1 MANTGPFGS
10 CCKRAPPMIDSYSHM
25 KVTTEKDTQN
35 KSPLVEA
42 MFKVGAHYGFIKSR
56 RHPTVKPFIFGV
68 KNRVEIFDLEKT
80 SAQLEA
86 AIEFVKKV
94 AASGKQVVFIG
105 SKSEARQAVK
115 EAADRIAQPY
125 VAGRWIGGTFTN
137 FEVIRKRVEKLLDL
151 TAKKEKNEL
160 TKYTKKERLMIDREI
175 EKLNDLFGGITS
187 MNHLPGA
194 IFIVDPKKEHIAVA
208 EAVHRNIPIV
218 ALSGADCDVSNITYP
233 VVANDA
239 SIDSVA
245 FIADKISAAYA
256 EGKKMAVAEKAASKT
271 EVK

>member
-1 MANTGPFGS
+1 
-10 CCKRAPPMIDSYSHM
+10 MIVSYSHM
-25 KVTTEKDTQN
+25 KVTTEKDTHN

-56 RHPTVKPFIFGV
+56 RHPTTKPFIFGV

-86 AIEFVKKV
+86 AIEFVKKM
-94 AASGKQVVFIG
+94 AAAGKQVVFIG

-115 EAADRIAQPY
+115 EAAERIAQPY

-151 TAKKEKNEL
+151 TSKKEKNEL
-160 TKYTKKERLMIDREI
+160 AKYTKKERLMIDRDI

-208 EAVHRNIPIV
+208 EAIHRNIPIV
-218 ALSGADCDVSNITYP
+218 ALAGSDCDVSNIAYP

-245 FIADKISAAYA
+245 FISDKISAAYA
-256 EGKKMAVAEKAASKT
+256 EGKKLAAAAKDT
-271 EVK
+271 KVEAK

>member
-1 MANTGPFGS
+1 MV
-10 CCKRAPPMIDSYSHM
+10 DSYSHM

-86 AIEFVKKV
+86 AIDFVKKV

-151 TAKKEKNEL
+151 TSKKEKNEL

-208 EAVHRNIPIV
+208 EAIHRNIPIV

-245 FIADKISAAYA
+245 FISDKISAAYA
-256 EGKKMAVAEKAASKT
+256 EGKKMAVAEKAAST
-271 EVK
+271 TAAVRS